1 MKFDHVHVKCRD
13 LDKAVEF
20 YERIFGA
27 KVIARQAIRGIPIV
41 RLNLGGIVL
50 NLSAVGPGENFP
62 DPPKREKIW
71 DRRGL
76 GHVGVVVEDLEKTV
90 QEMKAKGAEFLV
102 EPREA
107 MPGTRIAFVKGP
119 EEDTIEIVQRD
130 KPLSL

>member
-1 MKFDHVHVKCRD
+1 MKFDHIHVKCRD

-20 YERIFGA
+20 YERIFDS
-27 KVIARQAIRGIPIV
+27 KVIARQAIRGTPVV
-41 RLNLGGIVL
+41 RLNLGGVVL
-50 NLSAVGPGENFP
+50 NLSAVAPEENFP

-76 GHVGVVVEDLEKTV
+76 GHVGVMVEDLEKTV
-90 QEMKAKGAEFLV
+90 REMKARGAEFLV

-107 MPGTRIAFVKGP
+107 MPGTRIAFVRGP

-130 KPLSL
+130 QPLPY